1 MNILAFI
8 GHMKTM
14 NNMKRLALFLT
25 LLLPLTG
32 CGDDDPNLDY
42 LFAYYDAMA
51 HLGDVESALDLD
63 NKQNLVNV
71 SSIYT
76 FSDGSP
82 EAYTRQDYDLN
93 NYYYHELT
101 TQGDSFMEVWLYKI
115 NELDILFV
123 IKTDYGLNRYFIKE
137 CSSEEEF
144 SLMFEKYSI
153 RYIPLMIR
161 DYTNYSY
168 NKIYEARELLSNEL
182 GISFDADTKHIRI
195 DYMSYSYDWLF
206 NESGLAYQSYACEE
220 YSYEQTFT
228 FETFERVEAN
238 YSNCVDIGENFY
250 D

>member
-153 RYIPLMIR
+153 RYIPLMMV
-161 DYTNYSY
+161 
-168 NKIYEARELLSNEL
+168 AF
-182 GISFDADTKHIRI
+182 SFCR
-195 DYMSYSYDWLF
+195 
-206 NESGLAYQSYACEE
+206 
-220 YSYEQTFT
+220 
-228 FETFERVEAN
+228 
-238 YSNCVDIGENFY
+238 
-250 D
+250 